1 MTLAPSQLKVVR
13 EGESIAFKQDVAGH
27 GQHER
32 AQAESDGEEKRGER
46 ARATEDAHGGILYL
60 ARQSDGPLSA
70 IKWHKT
76 GWPFSGRIPE
86 HQEQRDMAVV
96 QDQRNMEV
104 SFCFSS
110 PGCAAVPALDKE
122 GT

>member
-1 MTLAPSQLKVVR
+1 MSYEKENGLLLSRTWQITDNRIELKLNLTERRSEGRR
-13 EGESIAFKQDVAGH
+13 EPES
-27 GQHER
+27 
-32 AQAESDGEEKRGER
+32 EE
-46 ARATEDAHGGILYL
+46 AHGGMLDL

-86 HQEQRDMAVV
+86 HQEHRNMAVV

-104 SFCFSS
+104 SFCFLS